1 MFDVAQTLSFL
12 TLSYVKVKEQI
23 DKMKR
28 KKKIVMA
35 QFSFVTLSY
44 DSLSFS
50 KVSVLLSPSI
60 RAM

>member
-12 TLSYVKVKEQI
+12 TLSYVKEQI